1 MRSAD
6 PEPAP
11 ETPAQQVPPAAE
23 QSAPEPK
30 PAETAPAAT
39 PSGDAVTVETLR
51 GGWAGMLD
59 NLPTKAR
66 ARFLAGQV
74 VAVNGN
80 VIDYVLPSD
89 TQAQRCEPVRA
100 EVEGAIAQTFGAPL
114 TISLRAGD
122 VSPEAPTAAATAAP
136 EAQHESEIDIHDL
149 TDADGMSST
158 VVDRIADV
166 FPGAEIL
173 DQES

>member
-1 MRSAD
+1 MLFSFLDRVFRRL
-6 PEPAP
+6 EIRLRFG
-11 ETPAQQVPPAAE
+11 QPPYC
-23 QSAPEPK
+23 SCPVSY
-30 PAETAPAAT
+30 THLT
-39 PSGDAVTVETLR
+39 
-51 GGWAGMLD
+51 
-59 NLPTKAR
+59 LPTKAR

-89 TQAQRCEPVRA
+89 SQAQRCEPVRA

-114 TISLRAGD
+114 TISLRAGEL
-122 VSPEAPTAAATAAP
+122 SPEAPTAAAVAAP